1 MTEDCMVDAR
11 NVGHIIDATFVVKPL
26 ERIGDHSGNIAEYV
40 IFLTAIP
47 ARPEIARQTD
57 RIRRPDGRSRVETA
71 PWSSSSRR
79 ERELLS
85 FDGQGRQSAPESGP

>member
-40 IFLTAIP
+40 IFLMKGK
-47 ARPEIARQTD
+47 D
-57 RIRRPDGRSRVETA
+57 VGYVS
-71 PWSSSSRR
+71 
-79 ERELLS
+79 
-85 FDGQGRQSAPESGP
+85 PESIDTEEVDR